1 VRKRRE
7 ASNLELVGGQLCLD
21 FTNTYNQTEM
31 LSREYLHT
39 YTDLLAWGQHAGF
52 LSSDEAQRLRNK
64 AADNPSAATAVFDW
78 AIALRATIY
87 RIFAAVAQGHGPI
100 RADITDLNIKLAEL
114 SARLQVVGSGEKFE
128 WQWLQ
133 DAETLDGV
141 LWPIAW
147 SAVDLLTSADLL
159 RVRQCAHS
167 EACDWLFVDTSKNGS
182 RRWCSMNLC
191 GSQEKSRQYY
201 RRKRANKGNVSRLNA

>member
-1 VRKRRE
+1 
-7 ASNLELVGGQLCLD
+7 
-21 FTNTYNQTEM
+21 M
-31 LSREYLHT
+31 LSREYLHS
-39 YTDLLAWGQHAGF
+39 YTDLLAWGHHAGF
-52 LSSDEAQRLRNK
+52 LSSDETQRLRNK
-64 AADNPSAATAVFDW
+64 AANDSSAATAVFDR

-87 RIFAAVAQGHGPI
+87 RIFAAVAHGQVLA

-114 SARLQVVGSGEKFE
+114 PARLQVVGSREKFV

-133 DAETLDGV
+133 DAETLEGI

-167 EACDWLFVDTSKNGS
+167 KACDWLFVDTSKNGS

-191 GSQEKSRQYY
+191 GSRDKGRRYY
-201 RRKRANKGNVSRLNA
+201 QRKRLMR